1 MRQWA
6 VAGVSVFL
14 SFIVATAF
22 LGCGGGHGTG
32 PIININL
39 SPSAVSLSPGEKA
52 QLTAQA
58 LDSNN
63 NVVASPTLA
72 FHSSSTAITIANDGT
87 ICAGQWDANFIVCT
101 PLPPPASGPVAAT
114 ASVTATATINNANV
128 VSNAMI
134 VTVHE
139 AVDSVQ
145 VQPLGG
151 APDCVSQNGTEQ
163 YSLVAFSHDPAAC
176 QRLTGSSSTPCSV
189 PTSTLGSIQWQV
201 TPIQVAT
208 PDASIHLA
216 TAPVLVTAIAPGHGR
231 VAGLLGPSGS
241 AVTGAADFNTCAVAK
256 IDIHQKNTPTPPDT
270 ETSFSVA
277 KGTSVFLTADVVDT
291 HGVSLTS
298 TLPLTWTTSQPA
310 LATVAG
316 GQVGTLAPG
325 TASITAS
332 CTPPACN
339 VNLVSPTGSPLAIYS
354 NEVVT
359 ANITGTGASTVLVA
373 TTAAP
378 ATLTSNAIVPIDTT
392 ANTQGTPFILP
403 TNMALNSMVL
413 TPAGNPA
420 FLGTNQG
427 LLRFDATRTTVG
439 GAVGTITGRVLATD
453 GNRVVVSDTANNEV
467 FIATA
472 AATIE
477 ATLPIANATSAAIA
491 PDASK
496 IYILAGST
504 LYAYAPG
511 LPLKPIPLGTGTSTP
526 QGVAFFPTG
535 AMAYAADSG
544 DDVVPSCL
552 DAVQSTV
559 AVGTPS
565 LIAAI
570 PNGTG
575 FVEANSPN
583 IDQIATSTTGTCPPV
598 PTAPSVSSAA
608 FPGVGTFA
616 ARQLIVTLDS
626 QLAIILSDKG
636 VLVYHL
642 SNGQPSVIS
651 LSGGALPL
659 SGGVTPDG
667 ASLYVGASD
676 SNVHRVDLKAGT
688 DAQVIPVS
696 VLCPSTTQNCVP
708 DLVVVKPTQ
717 TIVNVTAITVS
728 PTNPTISVGQ
738 TQAFT
743 ATGTFS
749 DGTSRDI
756 TNFVAWTS
764 SNAVVAA
771 FVSTNSPSTATA
783 LASGSST
790 IKATL
795 GSVSGTTTLTVK

>member
-6 VAGVSVFL
+6 VAGASVFL
-14 SFIVATAF
+14 PFILATAF

-32 PIININL
+32 PIISINL

-52 QLTAQA
+52 QLFAQA

-63 NVVASPTLA
+63 NLAATPTLA

-87 ICAGQWDANFIVCT
+87 ICAGQWDANFIVCN

-128 VSNAMI
+128 VSNATI

-139 AVDSVQ
+139 PVDSVQ
-145 VQPLGG
+145 VQPLGV

-163 YSLVAFSHDPAAC
+163 YSLVAFSHDAAAC
-176 QRLTGSSSTPCSV
+176 QRLTGSSTTPCSV
-189 PTSTLGSIQWQV
+189 PTSTLGSVQWQV
-201 TPIQVAT
+201 TPVQVAT
-208 PDASIHLA
+208 PDATIHLA
-216 TAPVLVTAIAPGHGR
+216 TAPVLVTAVAPGHGR

-241 AVTGAADFNTCAVAK
+241 AVTGAADFNACAVAK

-298 TLPLTWTTSQPA
+298 TLPLTWSTSQPA

-316 GQVGTLAPG
+316 GQVGTVAPG

-339 VNLVSPTGSPLAIYS
+339 VNLLSPTGSPLAIYS

-359 ANITGTGASTVLVA
+359 ANITGTAASTVLVA

-378 ATLTSNAIVPIDTT
+378 ATGTSNAIVPIDTT
-392 ANTQGTPFILP
+392 VNVQGTPFTLP
-403 TNMALNSMVL
+403 ANMTLNSMVL

-439 GAVGTITGRVLATD
+439 GAAGTITGKVLAAD
-453 GNRVVVSDTANNEV
+453 ANRVVVSDTANNEV
-467 FIATA
+467 FIATT

-477 ATLPIANATSAAIA
+477 AILPIANATSAAIA
-491 PDASK
+491 ADASK
-496 IYILAGST
+496 IYILAGNT
-504 LYAYAPG
+504 LYAYTPG
-511 LPLKPIPLGTGTSTP
+511 LPLKPIAPLSGTGTSTL

-535 AMAYAADSG
+535 AIAYAADSG
-544 DDVVPSCL
+544 DDVVASCL
-552 DAVQSTV
+552 DAIQSTV

-565 LIAAI
+565 HIAAI

-598 PTAPSVSSAA
+598 PTAPAVSSAA
-608 FPGVGTFA
+608 FPGIGTFT

-636 VLVYHL
+636 VLLYHL
-642 SNGQPSVIS
+642 SNGQPSAIA

-676 SNVHRVDLKAGT
+676 GNVHRVDLKTGT
-688 DAQVIPVS
+688 DAQPIPVG

-717 TIVNVTAITVS
+717 SIVNVTAITVS
-728 PTNPTISVGQ
+728 PTTPTIAVGQ
-738 TQAFT
+738 TENFT
-743 ATGTFS
+743 AKGTFS
-749 DGTSRDI
+749 DGSQRDI
-756 TNFVAWTS
+756 TNFVTWSS
-764 SNAVVAA
+764 SNQVVATIIPNTG
-771 FVSTNSPSTATA
+771 VATA
-783 LASGSST
+783 LATGTST
-790 IKATL
+790 ITATL
-795 GSVSGTTTLTVK
+795 GGVSGTTTLTVK